1 MAIKT
6 LDTVATVQEDG
17 TVTLQLPADVTAG
30 PHRIIAIIEEPE
42 QAMASKKSLAEDFPV
57 IPGGKWPDD
66 VSLRREDMY
75 GDDGR

>member
-6 LDTVATVQEDG
+6 LDTVVTVPEDRA
-17 TVTLQLPADVTAG
+17 VMLQLPPDVATG
-30 PHRIIAIIEEPE
+30 QQRIIAIIEEPAE
-42 QAMASKKSLAEDFPV
+42 PQAPTKSLAEEFPV
-57 IPGGKWPDD
+57 FPGGKWPDE